1 MYGQPIWDMYWQPLS
16 SATDTA
22 GKDHFFP
29 DVAIVDAEVI
39 EQWCS
44 RAETTRHPLLRARYA
59 DLAWEVMRYR
69 KDLARRREQPW
80 RVGVCRVH

>member
-1 MYGQPIWDMYWQPLS
+1 MYGEPIWDMNWQPLS

-29 DVAIVDAEVI
+29 DVAILDAEVI

-44 RAETTRHPLLRARYA
+44 RAETTRHPLLRARCA
-59 DLAWEVMRYR
+59 ESWDAAP
-69 KDLARRREQPW
+69 D
-80 RVGVCRVH
+80 